1 MLNLA
6 LKVNQ
11 FANNGQSQVFQNWQ
25 DYFSWPKE
33 SKYAILFQ
41 KGWFNPRKRVVAPPP
56 PPPLCQ
62 KCTKNFILF

>member
-25 DYFSWPKE
+25 DYFSGPKE

-41 KGWFNPRKRVVAPPP
+41 KGFLVV
-56 PPPLCQ
+56 Q
-62 KCTKNFILF
+62 

>member
-56 PPPLCQ
+56 PPVCQ

>member
-6 LKVNQ
+6 LKANQ

-25 DYFSWPKE
+25 DYFSGPKE

-41 KGWFNPRKRVVAPPP
+41 KGFLVVQCYL
-56 PPPLCQ
+56 PLQCP
-62 KCTKNFILF
+62 I